1 MKRWNAFM
9 LSLLLGSC
17 FFCAPLSVSAEESA
31 STGDA
36 KTVAVQQDAPTV
48 KQLRGKLL
56 YKRNQIRKLERAA
69 CAADSD
75 LQTKVTSLESQIQE
89 LYRSAEPKL
98 ESLYQEEKA
107 LQLKI
112 EEASPKK

>member
-17 FFCAPLSVSAEESA
+17 FFCAPLAVSAEESA
-31 STGDA
+31 SSTEA
-36 KTVAVQQDAPTV
+36 KTVAVQDAPTV

-69 CAADSD
+69 CAADGD
-75 LQTKVTSLESQIQE
+75 LQTKVASLESQIQE
-89 LYRSAEPKL
+89 LYKGAEPKL